1 MTRTNEPDF
10 FLPERGALCA
20 VSGGLDSMCLL
31 TMAVQWGQAQGRRVA
46 AAHFNHQLRGGDADR
61 DERFVRDWCAAH
73 AIPFFAGR
81 GDVRA
86 KAEREG
92 LSVEEAARTLR
103 YAFLEEVR
111 QREGFDCILTA
122 HHADDSAETMLL
134 NLLRGTGLRGLTGIP
149 PVRGRIR
156 RPLLGMT
163 RAELA
168 DTQNSLKNQLDS
180 VAWRLMDVQDQIT
193 DLSLRQ
199 REQTE
204 DLSDF
209 SFEPTGLDPESHTL
223 QADMSITLRRWTADT
238 EVALL
243 ITQNGQT
250 AELPMTGTDGVFA
263 TPVGLPVEDTGE
275 VSFAANITAGG
286 QTSREEVTSYSDLA
300 VLLPLSNDSSGYGD
314 PTYRGGSFQ
323 LQYDLGI
330 RKQYGT
336 EVIVPVFQV
345 LKNGETV
352 QTLPAKISESTF
364 SGDPDVIYY
373 TPASDDGN
381 IEVSCQPKDTIELH
395 LLCRD
400 SFGLSYDFTVCT
412 YEIDQDGTMAEEVWP
427 VTDHNVRVSWEK

>member
-1 MTRTNEPDF
+1 MKKNWF
-10 FLPERGALCA
+10 QILSLALNA
-20 VSGGLDSMCLL
+20 VLL
-31 TMAVQWGQAQGRRVA
+31 IA
-46 AAHFNHQLRGGDADR
+46 
-61 DERFVRDWCAAH
+61 
-73 AIPFFAGR
+73 
-81 GDVRA
+81 
-86 KAEREG
+86 
-92 LSVEEAARTLR
+92 
-103 YAFLEEVR
+103 
-111 QREGFDCILTA
+111 
-122 HHADDSAETMLL
+122 LL
-134 NLLRGTGLRGLTGIP
+134 
-149 PVRGRIR
+149 
-156 RPLLGMT
+156 MT

-180 VAWRLMDVQDQIT
+180 VAWRLIDVQDQIT
-193 DLSLRQ
+193 DLSVRQ

-238 EVALL
+238 AVTLL

-263 TPVGLPVEDTGE
+263 TPVGMPVEQTGE
-275 VSFAANITAGG
+275 VSFAVNITDGG
-286 QTSREEVTSYSDLA
+286 QTSREEVTSYSDIA
-300 VLLPLSNDSSGYGD
+300 MLLPLTNDSSGYGD

-336 EVIVPVFQV
+336 EVIDPVFQV

-352 QTLPAKISESTF
+352 QTLPVKISESTV
-364 SGDPDVIYY
+364 SSDPDVVYY
-373 TPASDDGN
+373 TPASEEGGFA
-381 IEVSCQPKDTIELH
+381 VSCQPEDTVELH

-412 YEIDQDGTMAEEVWP
+412 YEIDQDGTMVEEVWP
-427 VTDHNVRVSWEK
+427 VTDYNVEVSWH

>member
-1 MTRTNEPDF
+1 MKKNW
-10 FLPERGALCA
+10 LQILSLALNVA
-20 VSGGLDSMCLL
+20 LL
-31 TMAVQWGQAQGRRVA
+31 
-46 AAHFNHQLRGGDADR
+46 
-61 DERFVRDWCAAH
+61 
-73 AIPFFAGR
+73 I
-81 GDVRA
+81 
-86 KAEREG
+86 
-92 LSVEEAARTLR
+92 TL
-103 YAFLEEVR
+103 LV
-111 QREGFDCILTA
+111 
-122 HHADDSAETMLL
+122 
-134 NLLRGTGLRGLTGIP
+134 
-149 PVRGRIR
+149 
-156 RPLLGMT
+156 T
-163 RAELA
+163 RAELVN
-168 DTQNSLKNQLDS
+168 TRTILKSNLDGI
-180 VAWRLMDVQDQIT
+180 AWRLSDMDDRIT
-193 DLSLRQ
+193 NLSAKQ

-336 EVIVPVFQV
+336 EVIDPVFQV

-364 SGDPDVIYY
+364 SGDPDVVYY
-373 TPASDDGN
+373 TPASENGG
-381 IEVSCQPKDTIELH
+381 IAVSCQPEDTVELH

-412 YEIDQDGTMAEEVWP
+412 YEIDQDGTIVEEVWP
-427 VTDHNVRVSWEK
+427 VTDYNVEVSWD

>member
-1 MTRTNEPDF
+1 MKKNW
-10 FLPERGALCA
+10 LQILSLALNVA
-20 VSGGLDSMCLL
+20 LL
-31 TMAVQWGQAQGRRVA
+31 
-46 AAHFNHQLRGGDADR
+46 
-61 DERFVRDWCAAH
+61 
-73 AIPFFAGR
+73 I
-81 GDVRA
+81 
-86 KAEREG
+86 
-92 LSVEEAARTLR
+92 TL
-103 YAFLEEVR
+103 LV
-111 QREGFDCILTA
+111 
-122 HHADDSAETMLL
+122 
-134 NLLRGTGLRGLTGIP
+134 
-149 PVRGRIR
+149 
-156 RPLLGMT
+156 T
-163 RAELA
+163 RAELVN
-168 DTQNSLKNQLDS
+168 TRTVLKSNLDGI
-180 VAWRLMDVQDQIT
+180 AWRLSDMDDRIT
-193 DLSLRQ
+193 NLSAKQ

-238 EVALL
+238 EVALAV
-243 ITQNGQT
+243 TQNGRTTEQ
-250 AELPMTGTDGVFA
+250 PMSGNGGVFTA
-263 TPVGLPVEDTGE
+263 LVSLPVEDTGE

-336 EVIVPVFQV
+336 EVIDPVFQV

-352 QTLPAKISESTF
+352 QPLPAKISESTF
-364 SGDPDVIYY
+364 SGDPDVVYY
-373 TPASDDGN
+373 TLASENGG
-381 IEVSCQPKDTIELH
+381 IAVSCQPEDTVELH

-400 SFGLSYDFTVCT
+400 SFGLSYDFTVCS

>member
-1 MTRTNEPDF
+1 
-10 FLPERGALCA
+10 
-20 VSGGLDSMCLL
+20 
-31 TMAVQWGQAQGRRVA
+31 
-46 AAHFNHQLRGGDADR
+46 
-61 DERFVRDWCAAH
+61 
-73 AIPFFAGR
+73 
-81 GDVRA
+81 
-86 KAEREG
+86 
-92 LSVEEAARTLR
+92 
-103 YAFLEEVR
+103 
-111 QREGFDCILTA
+111 
-122 HHADDSAETMLL
+122 
-134 NLLRGTGLRGLTGIP
+134 
-149 PVRGRIR
+149 
-156 RPLLGMT
+156 MT

-180 VAWRLMDVQDQIT
+180 IAWRLIDVQDQIT
-193 DLSLRQ
+193 DLSVRQ

-238 EVALL
+238 AVTLL

-263 TPVGLPVEDTGE
+263 TPVGLPVEQTGE
-275 VSFAANITAGG
+275 VSFAVNITDGG
-286 QTSREEVTSYSDLA
+286 QTSREEVTSYSDIA
-300 VLLPLSNDSSGYGD
+300 MLLPLTNDSSGYGD

-336 EVIVPVFQV
+336 EVIDPVFQV
-345 LKNGETV
+345 LKNGEAV
-352 QTLPAKISESTF
+352 RTLPAAISEST
-364 SGDPDVIYY
+364 SSSDPDVIYY

-400 SFGLSYDFTVCT
+400 SFGLSYDFTVCS
-412 YEIDQDGTMAEEVWP
+412 YEIDQDGTIVEEVWP
-427 VTDHNVRVSWEK
+427 VTDYNVEVSWD

>member
-1 MTRTNEPDF
+1 MKKNWF
-10 FLPERGALCA
+10 QILSLALNA
-20 VSGGLDSMCLL
+20 VLL
-31 TMAVQWGQAQGRRVA
+31 IA
-46 AAHFNHQLRGGDADR
+46 
-61 DERFVRDWCAAH
+61 
-73 AIPFFAGR
+73 
-81 GDVRA
+81 
-86 KAEREG
+86 
-92 LSVEEAARTLR
+92 
-103 YAFLEEVR
+103 
-111 QREGFDCILTA
+111 
-122 HHADDSAETMLL
+122 LL
-134 NLLRGTGLRGLTGIP
+134 
-149 PVRGRIR
+149 
-156 RPLLGMT
+156 MT

-180 VAWRLMDVQDQIT
+180 VAWRLIDVQDQIT
-193 DLSLRQ
+193 DLSVRQ

-238 EVALL
+238 AVTLL

-263 TPVGLPVEDTGE
+263 TPVGLLVEQTGE
-275 VSFAANITAGG
+275 VSFAVNITDGG
-286 QTSREEVTSYSDLA
+286 QTSREEVTSYSDIA
-300 VLLPLSNDSSGYGD
+300 MLLPLTNDSSGYGD

-336 EVIVPVFQV
+336 EVIDPVFQV

-352 QTLPAKISESTF
+352 QTLPVKISESTV
-364 SGDPDVIYY
+364 SSDPDVVYY
-373 TPASDDGN
+373 TPASEEGGFA
-381 IEVSCQPKDTIELH
+381 VSCQPEDTVELH

-412 YEIDQDGTMAEEVWP
+412 YEIDQDGTMVEEVWP
-427 VTDHNVRVSWEK
+427 VTDYNVEVSWH

>member
-1 MTRTNEPDF
+1 MKEKRFQN
-10 FLPERGALCA
+10 LSLALNA
-20 VSGGLDSMCLL
+20 VLL
-31 TMAVQWGQAQGRRVA
+31 IALFT
-46 AAHFNHQLRGGDADR
+46 
-61 DERFVRDWCAAH
+61 
-73 AIPFFAGR
+73 I
-81 GDVRA
+81 
-86 KAEREG
+86 
-92 LSVEEAARTLR
+92 
-103 YAFLEEVR
+103 
-111 QREGFDCILTA
+111 
-122 HHADDSAETMLL
+122 
-134 NLLRGTGLRGLTGIP
+134 
-149 PVRGRIR
+149 
-156 RPLLGMT
+156 

-193 DLSLRQ
+193 DLSVRQ

-238 EVALL
+238 EVALSV
-243 ITQNGQT
+243 TQNGQT
-250 AELPMTGTDGVFA
+250 TEQPMSGNGGVFTA
-263 TPVGLPVEDTGE
+263 LVSLPVEDTGE

-314 PTYRGGSFQ
+314 PTYRGGNFQ

-336 EVIVPVFQV
+336 EVVAPVFQV

-352 QTLPAKISESTF
+352 QTLPVKISESTV
-364 SGDPDVIYY
+364 SSDPDVVYY
-373 TPASDDGN
+373 TPASENGG
-381 IEVSCQPKDTIELH
+381 IAVSCQPEDTVELH

-400 SFGLSYDFTVCT
+400 SFGLSYDFTACT
-412 YEIDQDGTMAEEVWP
+412 YEIDQDGTMAEEIWP
-427 VTDHNVRVSWEK
+427 VTDYNVRVFWEK

>member
-1 MTRTNEPDF
+1 MKKNWF
-10 FLPERGALCA
+10 QILSLALNA
-20 VSGGLDSMCLL
+20 VLL
-31 TMAVQWGQAQGRRVA
+31 IA
-46 AAHFNHQLRGGDADR
+46 
-61 DERFVRDWCAAH
+61 
-73 AIPFFAGR
+73 
-81 GDVRA
+81 
-86 KAEREG
+86 
-92 LSVEEAARTLR
+92 
-103 YAFLEEVR
+103 
-111 QREGFDCILTA
+111 
-122 HHADDSAETMLL
+122 LL
-134 NLLRGTGLRGLTGIP
+134 
-149 PVRGRIR
+149 
-156 RPLLGMT
+156 MT

-180 VAWRLMDVQDQIT
+180 VAWRLIDVQDQIT
-193 DLSLRQ
+193 DLSVRQ

-238 EVALL
+238 AVTLL

-275 VSFAANITAGG
+275 VSFAANIIAGG

-300 VLLPLSNDSSGYGD
+300 VLLPLSNDRSGYGD

-336 EVIVPVFQV
+336 EVIDPVFQV

-352 QTLPAKISESTF
+352 QTLPVKISESTF
-364 SGDPDVIYY
+364 SSDPDVVYY
-373 TPASDDGN
+373 TPASEEGGFA
-381 IEVSCQPKDTIELH
+381 VSCQPEDTVELH

-427 VTDHNVRVSWEK
+427 DTDYNVRVFWEK

>member
-1 MTRTNEPDF
+1 MKKNWF
-10 FLPERGALCA
+10 QILSLALNA
-20 VSGGLDSMCLL
+20 VLL
-31 TMAVQWGQAQGRRVA
+31 IA
-46 AAHFNHQLRGGDADR
+46 
-61 DERFVRDWCAAH
+61 
-73 AIPFFAGR
+73 
-81 GDVRA
+81 
-86 KAEREG
+86 
-92 LSVEEAARTLR
+92 
-103 YAFLEEVR
+103 
-111 QREGFDCILTA
+111 
-122 HHADDSAETMLL
+122 LL
-134 NLLRGTGLRGLTGIP
+134 
-149 PVRGRIR
+149 
-156 RPLLGMT
+156 MT

-180 VAWRLMDVQDQIT
+180 VAWRLIDVQDQIT
-193 DLSLRQ
+193 DLSVRQ

-238 EVALL
+238 AVTLL

-263 TPVGLPVEDTGE
+263 TPVGLPVEQTGE
-275 VSFAANITAGG
+275 VSFAVNITDGG
-286 QTSREEVTSYSDLA
+286 QTSREEVTSYSDIA
-300 VLLPLSNDSSGYGD
+300 MLLPLTNDSSGYGD

-336 EVIVPVFQV
+336 EVIDPVFQV
-345 LKNGETV
+345 LKNGEAV
-352 QTLPAKISESTF
+352 RTLPAAISEST
-364 SGDPDVIYY
+364 SSSDPDVIYY

-412 YEIDQDGTMAEEVWP
+412 YEIDQDGTMVEEVWP
-427 VTDHNVRVSWEK
+427 DTDYNVRVFWEK